1 MPVQKKKYM
10 EVTRKPTNNEML
22 KFDDQEYERV
32 KEFKYLG
39 TIVTEDN
46 DITTEIE

>member
-1 MPVQKKKYM
+1 
-10 EVTRKPTNNEML
+10 ML
-22 KFDDQEYERV
+22 KFDDQEYERL

-46 DITTEIE
+46 DIATGIE